1 MFPALASTGTVATH
15 PFVRVGDG
23 SRTLVVV
30 PGLNDPLHRVG
41 DSWWYPRLMALYL
54 RRYADTH
61 TAYMVSR
68 PPGLA
73 PDTTM
78 ADLARGYERVLDAL
92 DAESVDVLGL
102 SMGGFVVQHLA
113 AADDRVDRA
122 VLGLSGAGLSDGGT
136 AVVRRWRDWAVA
148 SDWGSIYRDAA
159 GILAAGARAR
169 LLQVGSLVYERAFE
183 PVDPTDF
190 LVSADACLAF
200 DGTDACERVDPPTLV
215 VGADRD
221 PFFDEADYRAAAAA
235 LPNGRLAMLRGTGH
249 EAVVEHP
256 AAFDGTIRR
265 FLDR

>member
-1 MFPALASTGTVATH
+1 VSSALASTGTAAGH

-23 SRTLVVV
+23 PRTLLVV
-30 PGLNDPLHRVG
+30 PGLNDPLHTVG

-68 PPGLA
+68 PHGLA
-73 PDTTM
+73 AGTTA

-92 DAESVDVLGL
+92 GAESVDVLGL

-113 AADDRVDRA
+113 AGDARVDRA
-122 VLGLSGAGLSDGGT
+122 VLGLSGASLSDGGV
-136 AVVRRWRDWAVA
+136 AVVRRWRDWAA
-148 SDWGSIYRDAA
+148 ARRWGPIYRDAA

-169 LLQVGSLVYERAFE
+169 LLQAGSLVYERMFE
-183 PVDPTDF
+183 PVVPADF

-200 DGTDACERVDPPTLV
+200 DGRAVCAAVDQPTLV
-215 VGADRD
+215 VGADAD
-221 PFFDEADYRAAAAA
+221 PFFDEADYRAAADA
-235 LPNGRLAMLRGTGH
+235 LADGRLAMLRGTGH

-256 AAFDGTIRR
+256 DAFDGTVRR
-265 FLDR
+265 FLRR

>member
-1 MFPALASTGTVATH
+1 MLASTGTAAGH

-23 SRTLVVV
+23 PRTLLVV
-30 PGLNDPLHRVG
+30 PGLNDPLHTVG

-61 TAYMVSR
+61 TGYMVSR
-68 PPGLA
+68 PHGLA
-73 PDTTM
+73 SGTTVS
-78 ADLARGYERVLDAL
+78 DLARGYERVLDAL
-92 DAESVDVLGL
+92 DVGSVDVLGL

-113 AADDRVDRA
+113 ADDDRVDRA
-122 VLGLSGAGLSDGGT
+122 VLGLSGTRLSESGA
-136 AVVRRWRDWAVA
+136 AVVRRWRDRAA
-148 SDWGSIYRDAA
+148 AGHWGPIYRDAA

-169 LLQVGSLVYERAFE
+169 LLQAGSFVYDRLFE

-200 DGTDACERVDPPTLV
+200 DGRRVCERVTAPTLV

-221 PFFDEADYRAAAAA
+221 PFFDEGDYRAAADA
-235 LPNGRLAMLRGTGH
+235 LPDGRLAMLRGTGH

-256 AAFDGTIRR
+256 AAFDGTVRR
-265 FLDR
+265 FLSR

>member
-1 MFPALASTGTVATH
+1 VLSTLASTGTAADH

-23 SRTLVVV
+23 PRTLLVV
-30 PGLNDPLHRVG
+30 PGLNDPLHTVG

-54 RRYADTH
+54 RRYTDTH
-61 TAYMVSR
+61 TAYMASR
-68 PPGLA
+68 PHGLHA
-73 PDTTM
+73 DTTV

-92 DAESVDVLGL
+92 DAGSVDVLGL

-122 VLGLSGAGLSDGGT
+122 VLGLSAARLSESGAG
-136 AVVRRWRDWAVA
+136 VVRHWWDWARA
-148 SDWGSIYRDAA
+148 DRWGPIYRDAA
-159 GILAAGARAR
+159 GILADGTRAR
-169 LLQVGSLVYERAFE
+169 LLQAGSVVYNLVFE

-200 DGTDACERVDPPTLV
+200 DGRAVCERVTQRTLV

-235 LPNGRLAMLRGTGH
+235 FPNGRLAMLRGTGH

-256 AAFDGTIRR
+256 GAFDGTVRR
-265 FLDR
+265 FLGR